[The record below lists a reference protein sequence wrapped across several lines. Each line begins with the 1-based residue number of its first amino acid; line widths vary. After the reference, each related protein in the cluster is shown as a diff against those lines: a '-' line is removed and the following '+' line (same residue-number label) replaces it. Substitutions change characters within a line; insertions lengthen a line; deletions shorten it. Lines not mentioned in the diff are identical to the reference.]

1 MSKGRLPSFRGPRD
15 LSLGAKT
22 DGTRSKPVVLPKA
35 SWSGETDK
43 KKKFTPNLNIQRKD
57 AKGAT
62 ATTDSSTK
70 PATSKGWKKSSNVPG
85 KNDGALRTNKFAK
98 PELIQTTGTV
108 FADGLGSSSDL
119 KKKGWGSGGASS
131 GGSGDSKANLERPK
145 MDLNAKFDKNA
156 EEKMLKELLRD
167 DFIDDLKTGHL
178 VPVQLPMV
186 DTGKVF
192 KEEEQNSQIKK
203 EEFDIEDSTDEVR
216 KTSKM
221 KKNRIIDSSD
231 EEEDNNGDKQ
241 KATGIKI

>member
-1 MSKGRLPSFRGPRD
+1 
-15 LSLGAKT
+15 
-22 DGTRSKPVVLPKA
+22 
-35 SWSGETDK
+35 
-43 KKKFTPNLNIQRKD
+43 
-57 AKGAT
+57 
-62 ATTDSSTK
+62 
-70 PATSKGWKKSSNVPG
+70 
-85 KNDGALRTNKFAK
+85 
-98 PELIQTTGTV
+98 
-108 FADGLGSSSDL
+108 
-119 KKKGWGSGGASS
+119 
-131 GGSGDSKANLERPK
+131 

-192 KEEEQNSQIKK
+192 KEEEQNSQVKK

-231 EEEDNNGDKQ
+231 EEENDDSDKQ
-241 KATGIKI
+241 KATGIKV